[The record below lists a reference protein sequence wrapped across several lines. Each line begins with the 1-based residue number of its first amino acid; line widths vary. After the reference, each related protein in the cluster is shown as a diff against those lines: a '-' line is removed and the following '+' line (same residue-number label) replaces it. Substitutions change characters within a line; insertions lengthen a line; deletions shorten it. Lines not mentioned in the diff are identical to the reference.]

1 MCEGWRGKIA
11 RGRSGRRRGRGEV
24 EGRAGDAGFADGAVV
39 VDLVLVV
46 VVVVVVVHLGRERV
60 RESWGKGERVGA
72 SEKDDDQ
79 EGSSG
84 EGV

>member
-46 VVVVVVVHLGRERV
+46 VVVVVHLGRERV